1 MIKTWRL
8 DLAHATLVVASQNE
22 RMAEIVYFG
31 ARLPDELDLEQLVL
45 AGQLD
50 ISGGM
55 LDENRPISICPETGA
70 TIQGHPGGQTD
81 FEDRGGDPP
90 VVRF

>member
-55 LDENRPISICPETGA
+55 LDEI
-70 TIQGHPGGQTD
+70 
-81 FEDRGGDPP
+81 
-90 VVRF
+90 VRFQFALRQALQSKATPGSN